1 MKLVKQ
7 KLNMFFS
14 VNFFVEHSTNFASR
28 VFRKSNTITAP
39 HFFSFP
45 KFSTLQLQQFVLPI
59 IALPRTCRPTNKQL
73 DAGHAIQEH
82 RQCSRDLEE
91 GTGTHQPRLGLRPC

>member
-7 KLNMFFS
+7 KLNMFFT
-14 VNFFVEHSTNFASR
+14 VNFFVVHSKNFAAR

-39 HFFSFP
+39 VFFSFP
-45 KFSTLQLQQFVLPI
+45 KFSTLQLQFVLPI
-59 IALPRTCRPTNKQL
+59 IALPRTCRLTNKQL

-82 RQCSRDLEE
+82 SQCSRDLEE
-91 GTGTHQPRLGLRPC
+91 GTGTREPRLALRPC